1 MAVRQLTIR
10 IPDELVQQI
19 GIRAYLQRRTRNQE
33 VIFLLESALSQSAAH
48 DTALI
53 QKMRQ
58 RQVQQQQTET
68 ADDTW
73 TPPAVR

>member
-33 VIFLLESALSQSAAH
+33 IIFLLESALSQSTTH

-53 QKMRQ
+53 EKMRQ
-58 RQVQQQQTET
+58 RQVQHQEIEKD
-68 ADDTW
+68 DDTW

>member
-33 VIFLLESALSQSAAH
+33 VIFLLESALSQSTAH

-58 RQVQQQQTET
+58 RQVLQQQTET